1 MKRRQW
7 VQDGQPALELIE
19 EAFFWL
25 RQIPVAVWIVYLV
38 CTLPLLLGG
47 LLFWAE
53 MSRSPDAGRS
63 LVPYSLILTAFFLL
77 AKLGQSILCDRLQ
90 CLVGGLAPSA
100 WSASRVVQTLGIH
113 LAIQPPGLFLLPV
126 GALLVLPWGWLA
138 AGFQNAVV
146 LSASPGATASQ
157 VLRDAIRQSR
167 TWPSQNHAILGLLSL
182 LGTFVFVNLLL
193 LCAFAPQALKMFL
206 GIETV
211 FSRSPWSVLNSSV
224 LATLLGFTLL
234 ALDPVFK
241 AVYTVRC
248 FQGLSV
254 RSGQDLVAGLH
265 HLRASRV
272 SSVLLGFLILFSGL
286 GARAQTAAADTEPE
300 RIPTARLDQAIDNTL
315 ARREYRWRLP
325 ESAGDSQPVDSNQ
338 GWSSFWK
345 ATGQHVSDMIEAASR
360 WMGKLRGA
368 LERMFGSRG
377 TKPAEGG
384 SFMLDWASPLAV
396 LSKLLIVLLA
406 VGIGVLLFR
415 LWRSREQPLVAGVPV
430 AVAAPV
436 DIENE
441 SVHASQLP
449 EEGWL
454 RLAEELAA
462 SGDLRLA
469 MRAFYLASLSH
480 LAGRNLLSL
489 AKAKSNRDYLNG
501 LRRRSHALPNVFALF
516 SESVSEFER
525 SWYGQ
530 HPVDQGYLERFAE
543 RVRRLREGGA

>member
-25 RQIPVAVWIVYLV
+25 RQIPVAVWIAYLV
-38 CTLPLLLGG
+38 CMLPLLLGG
-47 LLFWAE
+47 LFFWAE

-63 LVPYSLILTAFFLL
+63 LIPYSLILTGFFLL
-77 AKLGQSILCDRLQ
+77 AKLGQSILCDCLQ
-90 CLVGGLAPSA
+90 CRVGGLPASA
-100 WSASRVVQTLGIH
+100 WSVSRVLRTLGIH
-113 LAIQPPGLFLLPV
+113 LAIQPPGLFLLPI
-126 GALLVLPWGWLA
+126 GALLILPWGWLV

-146 LSASPGATASQ
+146 LSALPGATVAR

-167 TWPSQNHAILGLLSL
+167 AWPSQNHAILALLSL

-265 HLRASRV
+265 LLRAGRA
-272 SSVLLGFLILFSGL
+272 SSILLGFLILFSGL
-286 GARAQTAAADTEPE
+286 GVRAETASEDPAPQ
-300 RIPTARLDQAIDNTL
+300 RIPKARLDQAIDTTL

-325 ESAGDSQPVDSNQ
+325 EAAGDSSPVESTQ
-338 GWSSFWK
+338 GWTAFWK
-345 ATGQHVSDMIEAASR
+345 SISQHVSEMIEWASL
-360 WMGKLRGA
+360 WMAKLRGA
-368 LERMFGSRG
+368 LERMFGSREA
-377 TKPAEGG
+377 KPAEGG
-384 SFMLDWASPLAV
+384 NFMLDWASPLAV
-396 LSKLLIVLLA
+396 LSKILIVLLA
-406 VGIGVLLFR
+406 AGIGVLLFR
-415 LWRSREQPLVAGVPV
+415 LWRSRERPLVAGVPV

-454 RLAEELAA
+454 RLAEELAG

-489 AKAKSNRDYLNG
+489 AKAKSNRDYLNE

-516 SESVSEFER
+516 SENVSEFER
-525 SWYGQ
+525 SWYGR
-530 HPVDQGYLERFAE
+530 HPVDPGYLERFAQ
-543 RVRRLREGGA
+543 RVRRLREEGA

>member
-19 EAFFWL
+19 EAFYWL
-25 RQIPVAVWIVYLV
+25 RQIPVTVWIVYLV
-38 CTLPLLLGG
+38 CTLPFLLGG

-53 MSRSPDAGRS
+53 MSRSPDAARS
-63 LVPYSLILTAFFLL
+63 LVPYSLTLTAFFLL

-90 CLVGGLAPSA
+90 CHVGGLPPSA
-100 WSASRVVQTLGIH
+100 WSASRVLQTLGIH
-113 LAIQPPGLFLLPV
+113 LAIQPIGLFLLPI
-126 GALLVLPWGWLA
+126 GALFVLPWGWLA

-146 LSASPGATASQ
+146 LGASPGAGVTR
-157 VLRDAIRQSR
+157 VLRDAIRQS
-167 TWPSQNHAILGLLSL
+167 TAWPSQNHAVLGLLSL

-224 LATLLGFTLL
+224 LASLLGFTWL

-241 AVYTVRC
+241 AVYTLRC

-265 HLRASRV
+265 HLRASRAN
-272 SSVLLGFLILFSGL
+272 SLILGFLLLFSGL
-286 GARAQTAAADTEPE
+286 ESRAEAAAADSEPE
-300 RIPTARLDQAIDNTL
+300 RIPTARLDQAIENTL

-325 ESAGDSQPVDSNQ
+325 ESGGDFQSAEATQ
-338 GWSSFWK
+338 GWTGFWK
-345 ATGQHVSDMIEAASR
+345 TIGQHVSEMIDAASR
-360 WMGKLRGA
+360 WTGKLRGA

-377 TKPAEGG
+377 AKPAEGG

-396 LSKLLIVLLA
+396 LSKILIVLLA
-406 VGIGVLLFR
+406 AGIGVLFFR
-415 LWRSREQPLVAGVPV
+415 LWRSREQPLVATAPV

-436 DIENE
+436 DVESD

-454 RLAEELAA
+454 RLADELAGA
-462 SGDLRLA
+462 GDRRLA

-489 AKAKSNRDYLNG
+489 AKAKSNRDYLHE
-501 LRRRSHALPNVFALF
+501 LRRKSHALPNVFALF
-516 SESVSEFER
+516 SENVSVFER

-530 HPVDQGYLERFAE
+530 HPVDQGQLEIFAQ